1 MVRKNAWLKL
11 DEAETKN
18 VFDYNDD
25 YKKFLDIARTERLA
39 NQEIIKRAKENG
51 FKDLEE
57 VIKSKGKLEKGG
69 KYFVNHKNK
78 SVALIV
84 YGSKPLSE
92 GLQIVGAHID
102 SPRLDLKPNPL
113 YENSGLVKLKTH
125 YYGGVKKYQYTT
137 IPLAIHGV
145 VYNKDGKKIEIAI
158 GDDINDPV
166 FTVTDLLIHLS
177 RDQQSKPMREAI
189 TGEQLN
195 VLFGSI
201 PLKDNEKDAVKE
213 NILKLIKEK
222 YNFEEEDFQIAELEV
237 VPACK
242 SRDLGLDRSMVIAY
256 GQDDRVCAYAT
267 MRAIF
272 DVENPEKTAL
282 GLFMD
287 KEEIGSMGNTGM
299 ASYFWEN
306 LVHELVNLEG
316 NYSALDVNRT
326 LKNSKVLSADV
337 TVGYDPD
344 FADAVEA
351 QNTAYLGCGI
361 VVSKYSGSGGKGG
374 SSDANAEFLQEVRK
388 CFDDKDV
395 TWQTGEL
402 GAVDKGGGG
411 TIALLLAK
419 YGAEVVDCGPAVLC
433 MHAPMEVTSKAD
445 TYMCYKAYKAFMA

>member
-1 MVRKNAWLKL
+1 MKIGLIVNPMAGIGGSAALKGSDGKEIQKL
-11 DEAETKN
+11 AIERGAKPKANDRAGE
-18 VFDYNDD
+18 VF
-25 YKKFLDIARTERLA
+25 
-39 NQEIIKRAKENG
+39 EI
-51 FKDLEE
+51 L
-57 VIKSKGKLEKGG
+57 KSEKGG

-145 VYNKDGKKIEIAI
+145 VYNKDGKRIEIAI

-201 PLKDNEKDAVKE
+201 PLKDKEKDAVKE

-222 YNFEEEDFQIAELEV
+222 YNFEEEDFQIAELEI

-267 MRAIF
+267 MRALF
-272 DVENPEKTAL
+272 DVKNPEKTAL

-388 CFDDKDV
+388 CFDDNDV

>member
-39 NQEIIKRAKENG
+39 NQEIIKGAKENG

-57 VIKSKGKLEKGG
+57 VIKSEGKLEKGG

-201 PLKDNEKDAVKE
+201 PLKDKEKDAVKE

-351 QNTAYLGCGI
+351 QNTASLGCGI

>member
-1 MVRKNAWLKL
+1 M
-11 DEAETKN
+11 
-18 VFDYNDD
+18 
-25 YKKFLDIARTERLA
+25 
-39 NQEIIKRAKENG
+39 
-51 FKDLEE
+51 
-57 VIKSKGKLEKGG
+57 
-69 KYFVNHKNK
+69 
-78 SVALIV
+78 
-84 YGSKPLSE
+84 SE

-201 PLKDNEKDAVKE
+201 PLKDKEKDAVKE

-256 GQDDRVCAYAT
+256 GQDDRVCAYST

>member
-1 MVRKNAWLKL
+1 MSRKNTWLEL
-11 DEAETKN
+11 NEAETKE
-18 VFDYNDD
+18 VFDYNDG

-39 NQEIIKRAKENG
+39 NREIIKRAKENG

-57 VIKSKGKLEKGG
+57 TINSNGKLEKGG

-84 YGSKPLSE
+84 VGKETLDK

-113 YENSGLVKLKTH
+113 YESNGLAKLKTH

-137 IPLAIHGV
+137 IPLALHGV
-145 VYNKDGKKIEIAI
+145 VFNKNGEKINISI
-158 GDDINDPV
+158 GDEEDDPV

-177 RDQQSKPMREAI
+177 HDQQAKPMREAI

-201 PLKDNEKDAVKE
+201 PLKDKEKDAVKE

-222 YNFEEEDFQIAELEV
+222 YNFENDDFQVAELEV
-237 VPACK
+237 VPAGK
-242 SRDLGLDRSMVIAY
+242 SRDLGLDRSMVLAY

-267 MRAIF
+267 MKAIF
-272 DVENPEKTAL
+272 DIENPQKTAL

-316 NYSALDVNRT
+316 DYSALKVNRT

-344 FADAVEA
+344 FADACEVT
-351 QNTAYLGCGI
+351 NTAAIGSGI
-361 VVSKYSGSGGKGG
+361 VVAKYSGSGGKGG
-374 SSDANAEFLQEVRK
+374 SSDANAEFICEVRK
-388 CFDDKDV
+388 CFDDAKV
-395 TWQTGEL
+395 NWQTGEL

-445 TYMCYKAYKAFMA
+445 TYMCYKAYKAFME

>member
-1 MVRKNAWLKL
+1 
-11 DEAETKN
+11 
-18 VFDYNDD
+18 
-25 YKKFLDIARTERLA
+25 
-39 NQEIIKRAKENG
+39 
-51 FKDLEE
+51 
-57 VIKSKGKLEKGG
+57 
-69 KYFVNHKNK
+69 
-78 SVALIV
+78 
-84 YGSKPLSE
+84 
-92 GLQIVGAHID
+92 
-102 SPRLDLKPNPL
+102 
-113 YENSGLVKLKTH
+113 
-125 YYGGVKKYQYTT
+125 
-137 IPLAIHGV
+137 
-145 VYNKDGKKIEIAI
+145 
-158 GDDINDPV
+158 
-166 FTVTDLLIHLS
+166 
-177 RDQQSKPMREAI
+177 
-189 TGEQLN
+189 
-195 VLFGSI
+195 
-201 PLKDNEKDAVKE
+201 
-213 NILKLIKEK
+213 
-222 YNFEEEDFQIAELEV
+222 
-237 VPACK
+237 
-242 SRDLGLDRSMVIAY
+242 
-256 GQDDRVCAYAT
+256 
-267 MRAIF
+267 
-272 DVENPEKTAL
+272 
-282 GLFMD
+282 MD

-388 CFDDKDV
+388 CFDDNSV

>member
-1 MVRKNAWLKL
+1 MIRKNTWLEL
-11 DEAETKN
+11 NEAETKE
-18 VFDYNDD
+18 VFDYNEG

-39 NQEIIKRAKENG
+39 NAEIIKQAKENG

-57 VIKSKGKLEKGG
+57 TIKSNGKLEKGG

-84 YGSKPLSE
+84 VGKEDLE
-92 GLQIVGAHID
+92 NGLQIVGAHID

-113 YENSGLVKLKTH
+113 YESNGLAKLKTH

-137 IPLAIHGV
+137 IPLALHGV
-145 VYNKDGKKIEIAI
+145 VFNKNGEKISISI
-158 GDDINDPV
+158 GDEEDDPV

-177 RDQQSKPMREAI
+177 RDQQAKPMREAI

-195 VLFGSI
+195 ILFGSI
-201 PLKDNEKDAVKE
+201 PLKDKEKDAVKE

-222 YNFEEEDFQIAELEV
+222 YNFENEDFQVAEIEV
-237 VPACK
+237 VPAGK
-242 SRDLGLDRSMVIAY
+242 SRDLGLDRSMVLAY

-267 MRAIF
+267 MKAIF
-272 DVENPEKTAL
+272 DIENPEKTAL

-316 NYSALDVNRT
+316 NYNALKVNRT

-344 FADAVEA
+344 FADACEVT
-351 QNTAYLGCGI
+351 NTAAIGAGI
-361 VVSKYSGSGGKGG
+361 VVAKYTGSGGKGG
-374 SSDANAEFLQEVRK
+374 SSDANAEFLAEVRK
-388 CFDDKDV
+388 CFDDGKV
-395 TWQTGEL
+395 NWQTGEL

-445 TYMCYKAYKAFMA
+445 TYMSYKAYKAFME

>member
-201 PLKDNEKDAVKE
+201 PLKDKEKDAVKE

-237 VPACK
+237 VPASK

-272 DVENPEKTAL
+272 EVENPEKTAL

-388 CFDDKDV
+388 CFDDNDV

>member
-201 PLKDNEKDAVKE
+201 PLKDKEKDAVKE

-388 CFDDKDV
+388 CFDDNDV

>member
-201 PLKDNEKDAVKE
+201 PLKDKEKDAVKE

-306 LVHELVNLEG
+306 LVHELVNLEW

-388 CFDDKDV
+388 CFDDNDV

>member
-1 MVRKNAWLKL
+1 MIRKNTWLEL
-11 DEAETKN
+11 NEAETKK
-18 VFDYNDD
+18 VFDYNDG

-39 NQEIIKRAKENG
+39 NAEIIKQAKENG

-57 VIKSKGKLEKGG
+57 TIKQKGKLEKGG

-84 YGSKPLSE
+84 VGKENLDK

-113 YENSGLVKLKTH
+113 YESNGLVKLKTH

-137 IPLAIHGV
+137 IPLALHGV
-145 VYNKDGKKIEIAI
+145 VFNKNGEKICISI
-158 GDDINDPV
+158 GDEEDDPV

-177 RDQQSKPMREAI
+177 RDQQAKPMREAI

-201 PLKDNEKDAVKE
+201 PLKEKEKDAVKE

-222 YNFEEEDFQIAELEV
+222 YNFENDDFQVAEIEV
-237 VPACK
+237 VPAGK
-242 SRDLGLDRSMVIAY
+242 SRDLGLDRSMVLAY

-267 MRAIF
+267 MKAIF
-272 DVENPEKTAL
+272 DIENPEKTAL

-316 NYSALDVNRT
+316 DYSSLKVNRT

-344 FADAVEA
+344 FSDACEIN
-351 QNTAYLGCGI
+351 NTASIGSGI
-361 VVSKYSGSGGKGG
+361 VVAKYSGSGGKGG
-374 SSDANAEFLQEVRK
+374 SSDANAEFLFEVRK
-388 CFDDKDV
+388 CFDDAKV
-395 TWQTGEL
+395 NWQTGEL

-445 TYMCYKAYKAFMA
+445 TYMCYKAYKAFMK